1 MIELFEKYVKWKV
14 LAKFLANPNTS
25 FHVKEVARMLKISP
39 ASASSAAKYFEEFE
53 LLIKEERGQAHLYKL
68 NPEHCLAAPLKKAYG
83 LTQVISS
90 GAKEK
95 FLGADNAIISL
106 ALFGSYADGSFDE
119 KSDVDFLIVTPGEK
133 ERLVNAAKRLEGSLG
148 KEVGISVFK
157 LSEWT
162 LMGKKGDAFYRRVAG
177 NHVLLYGS
185 GLK

>member
-1 MIELFEKYVKWKV
+1 LIELFEKYVRWKV

-25 FHVKEVARMLKISP
+25 FHIKEVARALEISP
-39 ASASSAAKYFEEFE
+39 ASASSAAKYFEGFG
-53 LLIKEERGQAHLYKL
+53 LLVKEERGQAHLYKL
-68 NPEHCLAAPLKKAYG
+68 DSEHCLAAPLKKAYG
-83 LTQVISS
+83 LTRVISS

-95 FLGADNAIISL
+95 FLGADNAMISL

-119 KSDVDFLIVTPGEK
+119 KSDVDFLIVTPSGR
-133 ERLVNAAKRLEGSLG
+133 ERLVSAAKELEGRLG

-157 LSEWT
+157 LSEWR

-185 GLK
+185 GLE